1 MTERDISES
10 WSQGQAKQ
18 PHPMTRLS
26 QPTTVDGNTQSGVPA
41 SGSNSESM
49 PLGDRLHLQPTLPPN
64 GNSRQLPR
72 WLKSWVFWALLLTI
86 IPGTVGLIA
95 MAMLLKLPAAPN
107 CPSIFWPLASASV
120 RLHCAQLAASKQT
133 VKDLLEAIAL
143 VKPLPQSHPLR
154 SEIDR
159 LIEEWSR
166 DIIRLAGESFQ
177 AGSLEEAIATVR
189 QIPKD
194 VPAYKLVEEEI
205 AKWQSI
211 WSKAEKIYQQAQAEL
226 RAQHWHDAFMVAAK
240 LLRVDNKYWATF
252 KYDEINRLIAS
263 AREDADKLAKAE
275 NLAQSKNVENIL
287 KAIKLAESIDQN
299 SYLYQKAQEAIPKFG
314 RQMLELA
321 QQKLDQRN
329 ADEAISIAQKI
340 PPVTGLE
347 SESEDFIALAEAQ
360 KNAWLGNIEGLET
373 AIAQAQQI
381 VDAQRLLV
389 RVPSRP
395 IYSKAQQ
402 LIARWQLEIEDLA
415 KLEKARS
422 LASLGSVSDLTAAI
436 LEAQQIPDGNPR
448 AKEAK
453 QQINDWVA
461 QIQTIEDRPYLD
473 RAEQIALFE
482 DINSLQAAIAEASQ
496 IRRGRALYPEAQ
508 RKIAAWTAKIE
519 RIQDQPYLDRARE
532 LASIGNLSQA
542 IAVAR
547 QIGPGRALSQEAQA
561 AIDDWQAQIDARENW
576 KQAQAV
582 ALGGNA
588 QSLAQAIRLAQRVPR
603 SSPLRSDVNI
613 AIDQW
618 SQQLLQI
625 ARTQGESDIPGAIET
640 AKLIPRGSAAYTE
653 AQEQIRSWRQF
664 LYPQPVPSF
673 QLPTPSTIQEQI
685 LVR

>member
-1 MTERDISES
+1 MTERDIPES
-10 WSQGQAKQ
+10 CSQGKAKQ
-18 PHPMTRLS
+18 PHPMARLF
-26 QPTTVDGNTQSGVPA
+26 QPTRVDGNTYSGAPA

-49 PLGDRLHLQPTLPPN
+49 PLEDRLHLQPTLPPN
-64 GNSRQLPR
+64 RNSRQLPR

-86 IPGTVGLIA
+86 IPGAVALIA

-166 DIIRLAGESFQ
+166 DIIRLAKERFQ

-194 VPAYKLVEEEI
+194 VPAYRLVEEEI

-211 WSKAEKIYQQAQAEL
+211 WSEAENIYQQAQAEL

-240 LLRVDNKYWATF
+240 LLRVDNKYWATV
-252 KYDEINRLIAS
+252 KYDEINRLIAG

-275 NLAQSKNVENIL
+275 SLAQSKNVDNIL

-314 RQMLELA
+314 RRILELA

-360 KNAWLGNIEGLET
+360 KNAWLGNITGLET

-381 VDAQRLLV
+381 D
-389 RVPSRP
+389 PSRP

-402 LIARWQLEIEDLA
+402 LIARWQLEIEDLT

-436 LEAQQIPDGNPR
+436 AEAQQIPDSNPR

-532 LASIGNLSQA
+532 LASTGNLSQA

-603 SSPLRSDVNI
+603 TSPLRAEVNI

-625 ARTQGESDIPGAIET
+625 ARAQGESDIAGAIET

-653 AQEQIRSWRQF
+653 AQEQIRAWRQF
-664 LYPQPVPSF
+664 LYPQPIPSF
-673 QLPTPSTIQEQI
+673 QPPTPSTIQEQI